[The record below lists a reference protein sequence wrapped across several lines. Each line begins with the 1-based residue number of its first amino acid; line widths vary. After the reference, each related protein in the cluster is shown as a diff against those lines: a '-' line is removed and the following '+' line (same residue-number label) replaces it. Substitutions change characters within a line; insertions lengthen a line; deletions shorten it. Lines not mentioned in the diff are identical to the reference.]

1 MTMTITAQAV
11 HQVARPSG
19 FPSLSDFAFTEHVL
33 DAPSPGTALVENI
46 LLSVDPYMRELM
58 DQAGLPDGVSWWDLD
73 APLEG
78 RTIGRVLTSADPS
91 LAPGD
96 LVLHRKGWRTHA
108 LVEASTVRVLPR
120 YAGVPLTAYLSV
132 LGGTGLTAYVALT
145 RTLQLQ
151 PGEDLFVSA
160 AAGGVGT
167 AVGQF
172 ARLMSAGRIVGSAG
186 SPLKVERLVKDLGF
200 DAAFDYHDGPVS
212 DLLTSAAPD
221 GLDTAVENVGGDHLE
236 AAIGSLRDFGRIA
249 WVGAIAQYHCLDTPP
264 PAPRNLFDVVGK
276 SLRLEGVL
284 VRDHKDAQSLLEDFA
299 VPHIRSGALVPQE
312 TVVDGFENIA
322 AAFLGALRGDNM
334 GKMIVRAGE

>member
-1 MTMTITAQAV
+1 M
-11 HQVARPSG
+11 
-19 FPSLSDFAFTEHVL
+19 
-33 DAPSPGTALVENI
+33 
-46 LLSVDPYMRELM
+46 SVDPYMRELM

-91 LAPGD
+91 LSPGD
-96 LVLHRKGWRTHA
+96 LVLHRKGWRTHG

-120 YAGVPLTAYLSV
+120 HAGVPLTAYLSV

-145 RTLQLQ
+145 RTLRLQ

-172 ARLMSAGRIVGSAG
+172 ARLVGAGRIVGSAG

-249 WVGAIAQYHCLDTPP
+249 WVGAVAQYHSSTHPRPPRATSSTWSESPCAWKACWSATTRTPSRSWRTSRSRIYAPEHWCRRKRWSTVSRTSPP
-264 PAPRNLFDVVGK
+264 PSWGRC
-276 SLRLEGVL
+276 
-284 VRDHKDAQSLLEDFA
+284 
-299 VPHIRSGALVPQE
+299 GA
-312 TVVDGFENIA
+312 TTWG
-322 AAFLGALRGDNM
+322 R
-334 GKMIVRAGE
+334 